1 MIQLKTP
8 YTHIERAIPIT
19 GTLQIEIASQQ
30 TYKDAIVYQI
40 EDFIVDENGAKRLI
54 NSRQKRVE
62 NAEVNQLEQAVELYG
77 NFDGLSKV
85 DAEWAKAK
93 IGLLLFVQNDLV
105 DGVHTIYGQ
114 LPNDWVSLSE
124 NNFNLQSN
132 DRVYFIHHRFNT
144 YFLFD
149 NSQLLVR

>member
-19 GTLQIEIASQQ
+19 GTLQIEIASWQ

-54 NSRQKRVE
+54 NTRQKRVE
-62 NAEVNQLEQAVELYG
+62 NAEVNQLAQAVELDG

-105 DGVHTIYGQ
+105 DSVNTIYGQ
-114 LPNDWVSLSE
+114 LPNDWELCS
-124 NNFNLQSN
+124 
-132 DRVYFIHHRFNT
+132 D
-144 YFLFD
+144 
-149 NSQLLVR
+149 

>member
-19 GTLQIEIASQQ
+19 GTLQIEIASWQ

-105 DGVHTIYGQ
+105 DSVNTIYGQ
-114 LPNDWVSLSE
+114 LPNNWELCSD
-124 NNFNLQSN
+124 
-132 DRVYFIHHRFNT
+132 
-144 YFLFD
+144 
-149 NSQLLVR
+149 

>member
-19 GTLQIEIASQQ
+19 GTLQIEIASWQ
-30 TYKDAIVYQI
+30 TYKDAVVYQI

-105 DGVHTIYGQ
+105 DSVNTIYGQ
-114 LPNDWVSLSE
+114 LPNDWELCS
-124 NNFNLQSN
+124 
-132 DRVYFIHHRFNT
+132 D
-144 YFLFD
+144 
-149 NSQLLVR
+149 

>member
-19 GTLQIEIASQQ
+19 GTLLIEIASWQ

-62 NAEVNQLEQAVELYG
+62 NAEVNQLAQAVELYG

-93 IGLLLFVQNDLV
+93 VGLLLFVQNDLV
-105 DGVHTIYGQ
+105 DSVNTIYGQ
-114 LPNDWVSLSE
+114 LPNDWKLCS
-124 NNFNLQSN
+124 
-132 DRVYFIHHRFNT
+132 D
-144 YFLFD
+144 
-149 NSQLLVR
+149 

>member
-19 GTLQIEIASQQ
+19 GTLLIEIASWQ
-30 TYKDAIVYQI
+30 TYKDAIIYKI

-54 NSRQKRVE
+54 NSREKRVE
-62 NAEVNQLEQAVELYG
+62 NAEVNQLAQAVELYG

-105 DGVHTIYGQ
+105 DSVNTIYGQ
-114 LPNDWVSLSE
+114 LPNDWELCS
-124 NNFNLQSN
+124 
-132 DRVYFIHHRFNT
+132 D
-144 YFLFD
+144 
-149 NSQLLVR
+149 

>member
-1 MIQLKTP
+1 MIKLKTP

-19 GTLQIEIASQQ
+19 GTLLIEIASWQ

-40 EDFIVDENGAKRLI
+40 EDFIVDENGSKRLI

-85 DAEWAKAK
+85 DAELAKAK

-105 DGVHTIYGQ
+105 DSVNTIYGQ
-114 LPNDWVSLSE
+114 LPNDWELC
-124 NNFNLQSN
+124 L
-132 DRVYFIHHRFNT
+132 D
-144 YFLFD
+144 
-149 NSQLLVR
+149 

>member
-19 GTLQIEIASQQ
+19 GTLQIEIASWQ

-54 NSRQKRVE
+54 NTRQKRVE
-62 NAEVNQLEQAVELYG
+62 NAEVNQLAQAVELYG
-77 NFDGLSKV
+77 DFNELSKV

-93 IGLLLFVQNDLV
+93 IGLFLFVQNDLV
-105 DGVHTIYGQ
+105 DTEKTIYGQ
-114 LPNDWVSLSE
+114 LPNDWELCS
-124 NNFNLQSN
+124 
-132 DRVYFIHHRFNT
+132 D
-144 YFLFD
+144 
-149 NSQLLVR
+149 

>member
-1 MIQLKTP
+1 MIKLKTP

-19 GTLQIEIASQQ
+19 GTLLIEIASWQ

-62 NAEVNQLEQAVELYG
+62 NAEVNQLEQAIELYG

-105 DGVHTIYGQ
+105 DSVNTIYGQ
-114 LPNDWVSLSE
+114 LPNDWELCS
-124 NNFNLQSN
+124 
-132 DRVYFIHHRFNT
+132 D
-144 YFLFD
+144 
-149 NSQLLVR
+149 

>member
-8 YTHIERAIPIT
+8 YTHIDRAIPIT
-19 GTLQIEIASQQ
+19 GTLLIEIASWQ

-62 NAEVNQLEQAVELYG
+62 NAEVNQLAQAVELYG
-77 NFDGLSKV
+77 DFDGLSKV
-85 DAEWAKAK
+85 DTDWAKAK

-105 DGVHTIYGQ
+105 DSVNTIYGQ
-114 LPNDWVSLSE
+114 LPNDWELCS
-124 NNFNLQSN
+124 
-132 DRVYFIHHRFNT
+132 D
-144 YFLFD
+144 
-149 NSQLLVR
+149 

>member
-19 GTLQIEIASQQ
+19 GTLQIEIASWQ

-62 NAEVNQLEQAVELYG
+62 NAEVNQLAQAVELDG

-105 DGVHTIYGQ
+105 DSVNTIYGQ
-114 LPNDWVSLSE
+114 LPNDWELCS
-124 NNFNLQSN
+124 
-132 DRVYFIHHRFNT
+132 D
-144 YFLFD
+144 
-149 NSQLLVR
+149 

>member
-19 GTLQIEIASQQ
+19 GTLLIEIASWQ
-30 TYKDAIVYQI
+30 TYKDAVVYQI
-40 EDFIVDENGAKRLI
+40 EDYIVDENGAKRLI

-62 NAEVNQLEQAVELYG
+62 NVEVNQLAQAVELYG

-105 DGVHTIYGQ
+105 DTEHTIYGQ
-114 LPNDWVSLSE
+114 LPNDWELCS
-124 NNFNLQSN
+124 
-132 DRVYFIHHRFNT
+132 D
-144 YFLFD
+144 
-149 NSQLLVR
+149 

>member
-8 YTHIERAIPIT
+8 YTHIERAIQIK
-19 GTLQIEIASQQ
+19 GTLQIEIASWQ
-30 TYKDAIVYQI
+30 TYKDAIIHQI

-62 NAEVNQLEQAVELYG
+62 NAEVNQLAQAVELYG

-105 DGVHTIYGQ
+105 DSVNTIYGQ
-114 LPNDWVSLSE
+114 LPNDWELCS
-124 NNFNLQSN
+124 
-132 DRVYFIHHRFNT
+132 D
-144 YFLFD
+144 
-149 NSQLLVR
+149 

>member
-19 GTLQIEIASQQ
+19 GTLQIEIASWP

-40 EDFIVDENGAKRLI
+40 EDFIIDENGAKRLI
-54 NSRQKRVE
+54 NSKQKRVE
-62 NAEVNQLEQAVELYG
+62 NAEVNQLAQAVELYG

-105 DGVHTIYGQ
+105 DSVNTIYGQ
-114 LPNDWVSLSE
+114 LPNDWELCS
-124 NNFNLQSN
+124 
-132 DRVYFIHHRFNT
+132 D
-144 YFLFD
+144 
-149 NSQLLVR
+149 

>member
-19 GTLQIEIASQQ
+19 GTLLIEIASWQ

-105 DGVHTIYGQ
+105 DSVNTIYGQ
-114 LPNDWVSLSE
+114 LPNDWELCS
-124 NNFNLQSN
+124 
-132 DRVYFIHHRFNT
+132 D
-144 YFLFD
+144 
-149 NSQLLVR
+149 

>member
-19 GTLQIEIASQQ
+19 GTLRIEIASWQ

-62 NAEVNQLEQAVELYG
+62 NAEVNQLAQAVELYG

-105 DGVHTIYGQ
+105 DSVNTIYGQ
-114 LPNDWVSLSE
+114 LPNDWELCS
-124 NNFNLQSN
+124 
-132 DRVYFIHHRFNT
+132 D
-144 YFLFD
+144 
-149 NSQLLVR
+149 

>member
-19 GTLQIEIASQQ
+19 GTLLIEIASWQ

-62 NAEVNQLEQAVELYG
+62 NAEVNQLAQAVELYG

-85 DAEWAKAK
+85 DADWAKAK

-105 DGVHTIYGQ
+105 DSVNTIYGQ
-114 LPNDWVSLSE
+114 LPNDWELCS
-124 NNFNLQSN
+124 
-132 DRVYFIHHRFNT
+132 D
-144 YFLFD
+144 
-149 NSQLLVR
+149 

>member
-19 GTLQIEIASQQ
+19 GTLLIEIASWQ
-30 TYKDAIVYQI
+30 TYKDAVVYEI

-62 NAEVNQLEQAVELYG
+62 NAEVNQLAQAVELYG

-105 DGVHTIYGQ
+105 DSVNTIYGQ
-114 LPNDWVSLSE
+114 LPNDWELCS
-124 NNFNLQSN
+124 
-132 DRVYFIHHRFNT
+132 D
-144 YFLFD
+144 
-149 NSQLLVR
+149 

>member
-1 MIQLKTP
+1 MIKLKTP

-19 GTLQIEIASQQ
+19 GTLLIEIASWQ

-54 NSRQKRVE
+54 NSREKRVE
-62 NAEVNQLEQAVELYG
+62 NAEVNQLAQAVELYG

-105 DGVHTIYGQ
+105 DSVNTIYGQ
-114 LPNDWVSLSE
+114 LPNDWELCS
-124 NNFNLQSN
+124 
-132 DRVYFIHHRFNT
+132 D
-144 YFLFD
+144 
-149 NSQLLVR
+149 

>member
-19 GTLQIEIASQQ
+19 GTLLIEIASWQ
-30 TYKDAIVYQI
+30 TYKDAVVYQI

-62 NAEVNQLEQAVELYG
+62 NAEVNQLAQAVELYD

-105 DGVHTIYGQ
+105 DSVNTIYGQ
-114 LPNDWVSLSE
+114 LPNDWELCS
-124 NNFNLQSN
+124 
-132 DRVYFIHHRFNT
+132 D
-144 YFLFD
+144 
-149 NSQLLVR
+149 

>member
-8 YTHIERAIPIT
+8 YTHIERAIQIT
-19 GTLQIEIASQQ
+19 GTLLIEIASWQ

-62 NAEVNQLEQAVELYG
+62 NAEVNQLAQAVELYG

-93 IGLLLFVQNDLV
+93 IGLFLFVQNDLV
-105 DGVHTIYGQ
+105 DSVNTIYGQ
-114 LPNDWVSLSE
+114 LPNDWELCS
-124 NNFNLQSN
+124 
-132 DRVYFIHHRFNT
+132 D
-144 YFLFD
+144 
-149 NSQLLVR
+149 

>member
-1 MIQLKTP
+1 MGAKLGNMIQLKTP

-19 GTLQIEIASQQ
+19 GTLLIEIASWQ

-62 NAEVNQLEQAVELYG
+62 NAEVNQLAQAVELYG

-85 DAEWAKAK
+85 EAEWAKAK

-105 DGVHTIYGQ
+105 DSVNTIYGQ
-114 LPNDWVSLSE
+114 LPNDWELCS
-124 NNFNLQSN
+124 
-132 DRVYFIHHRFNT
+132 D
-144 YFLFD
+144 
-149 NSQLLVR
+149 

>member
-1 MIQLKTP
+1 MFQSKFKEEKLGKQIIIMIQLKTP
-8 YTHIERAIPIT
+8 YTHIDRAIPIT
-19 GTLQIEIASQQ
+19 GTLQIEITSWQ

-62 NAEVNQLEQAVELYG
+62 NAEVNQLAQAIELYG

-105 DGVHTIYGQ
+105 DSVNTIYGQ
-114 LPNDWVSLSE
+114 LPNNWELCSD
-124 NNFNLQSN
+124 
-132 DRVYFIHHRFNT
+132 
-144 YFLFD
+144 
-149 NSQLLVR
+149 

>member
-1 MIQLKTP
+1 MGAKLGNMIQLKTP

-19 GTLQIEIASQQ
+19 GTLLIEIASWQ

-105 DGVHTIYGQ
+105 DSVNTIYGQ
-114 LPNDWVSLSE
+114 LPNDWELCS
-124 NNFNLQSN
+124 
-132 DRVYFIHHRFNT
+132 D
-144 YFLFD
+144 
-149 NSQLLVR
+149 

>member
-19 GTLQIEIASQQ
+19 GTLLIEIASWQ
-30 TYKDAIVYQI
+30 TYKDAVVYQI

-54 NSRQKRVE
+54 NSKQKRVE
-62 NAEVNQLEQAVELYG
+62 NAEVNQLVQAIELYG

-105 DGVHTIYGQ
+105 DSVNTIYGQ
-114 LPNDWVSLSE
+114 LPNDWELCS
-124 NNFNLQSN
+124 
-132 DRVYFIHHRFNT
+132 D
-144 YFLFD
+144 
-149 NSQLLVR
+149 

>member
-19 GTLQIEIASQQ
+19 GILLIEIASWQ

-62 NAEVNQLEQAVELYG
+62 NAEANQLAQAVELYG

-105 DGVHTIYGQ
+105 DSVNTIYGQ
-114 LPNDWVSLSE
+114 LPNDWKLCS
-124 NNFNLQSN
+124 
-132 DRVYFIHHRFNT
+132 D
-144 YFLFD
+144 
-149 NSQLLVR
+149 

>member
-8 YTHIERAIPIT
+8 YTHIERATSIT
-19 GTLQIEIASQQ
+19 GTLLIEIASWQ

-62 NAEVNQLEQAVELYG
+62 NAEVNQLAQAVELYG

-105 DGVHTIYGQ
+105 DSVNTIYGQ
-114 LPNDWVSLSE
+114 LPNDWELCS
-124 NNFNLQSN
+124 
-132 DRVYFIHHRFNT
+132 D
-144 YFLFD
+144 
-149 NSQLLVR
+149 

>member
-19 GTLQIEIASQQ
+19 GTLLIEIASWQ

-62 NAEVNQLEQAVELYG
+62 NAEVNQLAQAVELDG

-105 DGVHTIYGQ
+105 DSVNTIYGQ
-114 LPNDWVSLSE
+114 LPNDWELCS
-124 NNFNLQSN
+124 
-132 DRVYFIHHRFNT
+132 D
-144 YFLFD
+144 
-149 NSQLLVR
+149 

>member
-8 YTHIERAIPIT
+8 YTHIDRAIPIT
-19 GTLQIEIASQQ
+19 GTLQIEIASWQ

-40 EDFIVDENGAKRLI
+40 EDFIIDENGAKRLI

-93 IGLLLFVQNDLV
+93 IGLLLFVQTDLV

-114 LPNDWVSLSE
+114 LPNNWELCSD
-124 NNFNLQSN
+124 
-132 DRVYFIHHRFNT
+132 
-144 YFLFD
+144 
-149 NSQLLVR
+149 

>member
-1 MIQLKTP
+1 MIKLKTP

-19 GTLQIEIASQQ
+19 GTLQIEIASWQ

-105 DGVHTIYGQ
+105 DSVNTIYGQ
-114 LPNDWVSLSE
+114 LPNDWELCS
-124 NNFNLQSN
+124 
-132 DRVYFIHHRFNT
+132 D
-144 YFLFD
+144 
-149 NSQLLVR
+149 

>member
-19 GTLQIEIASQQ
+19 GTLQIEIASWQ

-54 NSRQKRVE
+54 NSREKRVE

-105 DGVHTIYGQ
+105 DSVNTIYGQ
-114 LPNDWVSLSE
+114 LPNNWELCSD
-124 NNFNLQSN
+124 
-132 DRVYFIHHRFNT
+132 
-144 YFLFD
+144 
-149 NSQLLVR
+149 

>member
-1 MIQLKTP
+1 MIKLKTP

-19 GTLQIEIASQQ
+19 GTLLIEIASWQ

-54 NSRQKRVE
+54 NSREKRVE

-105 DGVHTIYGQ
+105 DTEHTIYGK
-114 LPNDWVSLSE
+114 LPNDWELCS
-124 NNFNLQSN
+124 
-132 DRVYFIHHRFNT
+132 D
-144 YFLFD
+144 
-149 NSQLLVR
+149 

>member
-19 GTLQIEIASQQ
+19 GTLLIEIASWQ

-62 NAEVNQLEQAVELYG
+62 NAEVNQLAQAVELYG

-85 DAEWAKAK
+85 EADWAKAK

-105 DGVHTIYGQ
+105 DSVNTIYGQ
-114 LPNDWVSLSE
+114 LPNNWELCSD
-124 NNFNLQSN
+124 
-132 DRVYFIHHRFNT
+132 
-144 YFLFD
+144 
-149 NSQLLVR
+149 

>member
-19 GTLQIEIASQQ
+19 GTLLIEIASWQ

-54 NSRQKRVE
+54 NLRQKRVE
-62 NAEVNQLEQAVELYG
+62 NAEVNQLAQAVELYG

-93 IGLLLFVQNDLV
+93 IGLLLFVKNDLV
-105 DGVHTIYGQ
+105 DSVNTIYGQ
-114 LPNDWVSLSE
+114 LPNDWELCS
-124 NNFNLQSN
+124 
-132 DRVYFIHHRFNT
+132 D
-144 YFLFD
+144 
-149 NSQLLVR
+149 

>member
-8 YTHIERAIPIT
+8 YTHIERAIQIT
-19 GTLQIEIASQQ
+19 GTLLIEIASWQ
-30 TYKDAIVYQI
+30 TYKDAIIYKI

-62 NAEVNQLEQAVELYG
+62 NTEVNQLAQAVELYG

-105 DGVHTIYGQ
+105 DSVNTIYGQ
-114 LPNDWVSLSE
+114 LPNDWELCS
-124 NNFNLQSN
+124 
-132 DRVYFIHHRFNT
+132 D
-144 YFLFD
+144 
-149 NSQLLVR
+149 